1 MPEGHPVTNL
11 WHAYAF
17 EARGIQRYILD
28 GSRLRDVVG
37 ASELLEWVST
47 ELPDRVREAAGLSGE
62 ALRFARRAGGAV
74 TVFSQD
80 RGALE
85 RFAILWSLAV
95 RQALPGIEIQHGLG
109 SGASEAEAY
118 QAALAHARASR
129 SRQAAPLPQAGPLTA
144 RAGRTGM
151 PAVRW
156 HEKDGLLDEATVRK
170 RGFSGGTALARRFD
184 PGSRLSDWPRLLTPE
199 PGMEDGRGRRLSLFP
214 FEGDN
219 RYLGVV
225 HADGNGL
232 GQLVRRISERVAEL
246 GKPYVAVFGGFSAR
260 VAEATQAAAREAVRR
275 VLAPHRTGD
284 GRYPAC
290 PIVLGGDDLTILVRG
305 DLALAFTRA
314 FVEAFEAHSRSELA
328 ALNRE
333 FGLGLA
339 ELEEGMTA
347 CAGVVFVKAS
357 HPFHLAHE
365 LAEALCGHAKAHA
378 RAAAGGGDGT
388 PVPSALSFLRVTASF
403 TTGLEDLL
411 EGELT
416 VEAPSEDGRR
426 EAAFRQTMEAYAVG
440 EARPQAGALPR
451 LDDLARLLEV
461 MTLPE
466 MSRGAARTLLG
477 LLGASEADA
486 QRRYDRWRQ
495 LMDELH
501 PQILGRFDRCLEAI
515 AGPCGE
521 DLPFGKPD
529 AARLRRSPL
538 GDVHALM
545 AVGARLEP
553 RQTDDGPREAAHA

>member
-1 MPEGHPVTNL
+1 MAGGHPVSDA

-17 EARGIQRYILD
+17 EARGIQRFILD

-47 ELPDRVREAAGLSGE
+47 KLPDRVREAAGLSGE
-62 ALRFARRAGGAV
+62 ALRFARCAGGAV

-85 RFAILWSLAV
+85 RFAALWSLAV

-109 SGASEAEAY
+109 SGATEAEAY
-118 QAALAHARASR
+118 RAALARGRASR

-144 RAGRTGM
+144 RAPRTGM

-199 PGMEDGRGRRLSLFP
+199 PGTEEGGGRRLSLFP

-246 GKPYVAVFGGFSAR
+246 GKPYRAVLRGFSDR
-260 VAEATQAAAREAVRR
+260 VAAATEAAAREAVRR

-305 DLALAFTRA
+305 DLALDFSRR
-314 FVEAFEAHSRSELA
+314 FVEAFEAHSRNELA

-333 FGLGLA
+333 RGLGLA

-347 CAGVVFVKAS
+347 CAGVAFVKAN

-378 RAAAGGGDGT
+378 RAAGGGDGT
-388 PVPSALSFLRVTASF
+388 PVPSALSFLRLTASF
-403 TTGLEDLL
+403 TTGLEGLL

-416 VEAPSEDGRR
+416 VEAPSEEGCGG
-426 EAAFRQTMEAYAVG
+426 AAFRQTMEAYAAG
-440 EARPQAGALPR
+440 EARPRAGALPR
-451 LDDLARLLEV
+451 LDDLAELLEV

-466 MSRGAARTLLG
+466 MSRGATRTLLG
-477 LLGASEADA
+477 LLGASVADA
-486 QRRYDRWRQ
+486 RRRYARWRQ

-501 PQILGRFDRCLEAI
+501 PQILDRFDRCLEAI

-538 GDVHALM
+538 GDVLALM
-545 AVGARLEP
+545 AVGAGLETGE
-553 RQTDDGPREAAHA
+553 TDHGGREAAHA